1 MKKSILTLAVSVF
14 VTSALLAGCSSPAE
28 KVVDAQSDVAQAN
41 QNLDKAN
48 DAYLADMDKYR
59 KETTDR
65 INANKKSIADFR
77 ARVAEDKA
85 ATRAEYYKKLD
96 DLEQKNTD
104 MQKSLDD
111 YKADGKDKW
120 EAFKKDFSNGL
131 DGVGNSFKDLTGK
144 KK

>member
-1 MKKSILTLAVSVF
+1 MKKSILTFAVSLL
-14 VTSALLAGCSSPAE
+14 VTGALLAGCSSPAE
-28 KVVDAQSDVAQAN
+28 KVEEAQTGVIEAN

-59 KETTDR
+59 KETTNR

-77 ARVAEDKA
+77 ARIAEDKA
-85 ATRAEYYKKLD
+85 ETRADYYKKLD
-96 DLEQKNTD
+96 DLDKKNTD

-120 EAFKKDFSNGL
+120 ETFKKDFGNSM
-131 DGVGNSFKDLTGK
+131 DAVGNSFKDLSTNK
-144 KK
+144 K